1 MKLIHWLDD
10 NFEKYICVTIFMV
23 FTAFMAINVVMRY
36 VFKSAIPWA
45 SDLVLFLFVW
55 FVWFAIS
62 FGFKAGSHVNVTAI
76 TGLLPK
82 KVQKI
87 LNILCYLITL
97 AGFAYILSFGIRL
110 LFDSSV
116 VGKYGLLIKYPMWS
130 LYLATPV
137 GAACSI
143 VRIVQILI
151 HLICKGEEEIK

>member
-82 KVQKI
+82 KVKKI

-97 AGFAYILSFGIRL
+97 AGFASFA
-110 LFDSSV
+110 V
-116 VGKYGLLIKYPMWS
+116 
-130 LYLATPV
+130 
-137 GAACSI
+137 
-143 VRIVQILI
+143 
-151 HLICKGEEEIK
+151 

>member
-1 MKLIHWLDD
+1 MKFIHWLND
-10 NFEKYICVTIFMV
+10 NFEKYVCVAIFMI

-62 FGFKAGSHVNVTAI
+62 FGFKAGSHVNVTAV

-87 LNILCYLITL
+87 LSVLCYLVAF
-97 AGFAYILSFGIRL
+97 AGFAYILFLAFACCLTIR
-110 LFDSSV
+110 
-116 VGKYGLLIKYPMWS
+116 
-130 LYLATPV
+130 
-137 GAACSI
+137 
-143 VRIVQILI
+143 
-151 HLICKGEEEIK
+151 

>member
-1 MKLIHWLDD
+1 MKFIHWLND
-10 NFEKYICVTIFMV
+10 NFEKYVCVAIFMI

-36 VFKSAIPWA
+36 FFKSAIPWA

-62 FGFKAGSHVNVTAI
+62 FGFKAGSHVNVTAV

-87 LNILCYLITL
+87 LSVLCYLVAL
-97 AGFAYILSFGIRL
+97 AGFAYIFIFGIRL
-110 LFDSSV
+110 LFDNSV

-143 VRIVQILI
+143 VRIVQILV
-151 HLICKGEEEIK
+151 HLIRNGEETK

>member
-1 MKLIHWLDD
+1 M
-10 NFEKYICVTIFMV
+10 
-23 FTAFMAINVVMRY
+23 
-36 VFKSAIPWA
+36 
-45 SDLVLFLFVW
+45 
-55 FVWFAIS
+55 
-62 FGFKAGSHVNVTAI
+62 NVTAI

-97 AGFAYILSFGIRL
+97 AGFAYILYFGIRL